1 VKRGAGDLDGPEV
14 PGIFVSDNL
23 YPMGEKVVIVKPV
36 HDAAKVKRKGILAVE
51 DEKSFASHLSAHS
64 GDVWLVIANAE
75 FASYYSD
82 RGFGVS
88 VAVPPLNYELVH
100 CIAELGGKVEE
111 TEWLGVLQ

>member
-1 VKRGAGDLDGPEV
+1 VKRGAGDLDDPEV
-14 PGIFVSDNL
+14 PGIFLPDNL

-36 HDAAKVKRKGILAVE
+36 HDAAKVKHKGIFAVE

-64 GDVWLVIANAE
+64 GDVWLVIANAK

-82 RGFGVS
+82 RSFGDS
-88 VAVPPLNYELVH
+88 IAVPPLNYELVH
-100 CIAELGGKVEE
+100 RIAELGGKVEE